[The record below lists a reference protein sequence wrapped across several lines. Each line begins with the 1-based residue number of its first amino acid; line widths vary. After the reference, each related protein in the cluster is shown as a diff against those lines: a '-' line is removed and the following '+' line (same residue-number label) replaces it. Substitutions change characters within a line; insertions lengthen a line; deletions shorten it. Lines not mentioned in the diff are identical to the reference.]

1 MIGIAIRTW
10 REIEEFFEMIHQTK
24 IAESEGDSPVPIS
37 SGVLLQLYLT
47 QKYYDP
53 YVPILSPAI
62 YRDPFAIVFFRNTS
76 FGRFCVVN

>member
-37 SGVLLQLYLT
+37 SGVLSEFYLT

-53 YVPILSPAI
+53 
-62 YRDPFAIVFFRNTS
+62 
-76 FGRFCVVN
+76 